1 MKKLTENLDGI
12 RATCPGKLLDVY
24 RERDRSGQRICE
36 IIIRQATSQRVKVLI
51 DPISREIH
59 IGGKTGTMK
68 VLIVAD
74 ISELAASIAADPSSE
89 GMIAEI
95 YGATSISAAPGTAA
109 CHSH

>member
-1 MKKLTENLDGI
+1 
-12 RATCPGKLLDVY
+12 
-24 RERDRSGQRICE
+24 
-36 IIIRQATSQRVKVLI
+36 
-51 DPISREIH
+51 
-59 IGGKTGTMK
+59 MK